1 MRRRFQAEVA
11 HRGGHAARSPEGRCR
26 RQAIYCMGRDGADRL
41 KERRLAKAEIGI
53 IGGSGLY
60 DMDGLSDVSEVRV
73 ETPFGDPS
81 EAIVL
86 GTLEGRKVAFLARH
100 GKGHR
105 ILPSELNFR
114 ANIYALKKLGVTSI
128 LSVSAVGSL
137 KEEHKPTDFLVPD
150 QFIDRTFARNSTFF
164 GEGVVG
170 HVAFGDPVCPLVGE
184 VFARA
189 CEEAGVVGK
198 RGGTYVC
205 MEGPQFST
213 RAESKL
219 YRSWGADVIGMTN
232 LQEAKLAREA
242 EISYATLAMVT
253 DYDCWFEG
261 HDTVT
266 VEQVVAVMQQNSGN
280 ARRVVR
286 GAVRLMPKDLSAS
299 PAQTAAKSAIMTDR
313 AAIPEATK
321 ARLELLYGRYW

>member
-1 MRRRFQAEVA
+1 M
-11 HRGGHAARSPEGRCR
+11 
-26 RQAIYCMGRDGADRL
+26 
-41 KERRLAKAEIGI
+41 AKAEIGI

-60 DMDGLSDVSEVRV
+60 NMDGLTNVTEVKI

-81 EAIVL
+81 EVFAL

-105 ILPSELNFR
+105 NHPSELNIK
-114 ANIYALKKLGVTSI
+114 ANNYAMKSLGVTSI

-137 KEEHKPTDFLVPD
+137 KEEHKPTDFIIPD
-150 QFIDRTFARNSTFF
+150 QFIDRTFARSATFF

-170 HVAFGDPVCPLVGE
+170 HIAFSDPVCPIVSM
-184 VFARA
+184 VFAKA
-189 CEEAGVVGK
+189 CEEVGVVGK

-213 RAESKL
+213 RAESNL

-242 EISYATLAMVT
+242 EICYATVAMIT
-253 DYDCWFEG
+253 DYDCWREG
-261 HDTVT
+261 HDSVT
-266 VEQVVAVMQQNSGN
+266 IEEIVAVLHQNAEN
-280 ARRVVR
+280 AARVVKA
-286 GAVRLMPKDLSAS
+286 AVAAMPAERNCACAS
-299 PAQTAAKSAIMTDR
+299 AAKYAVLTAPD
-313 AAIPEATK
+313 AIPEAAK
-321 ARLELLYGRYW
+321 EKLGLLFGKYFGW